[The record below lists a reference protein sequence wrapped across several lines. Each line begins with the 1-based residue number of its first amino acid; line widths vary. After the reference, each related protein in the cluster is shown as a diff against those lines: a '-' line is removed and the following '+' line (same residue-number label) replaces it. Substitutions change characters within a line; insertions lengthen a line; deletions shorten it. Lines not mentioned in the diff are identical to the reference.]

1 MPKRLV
7 MMLLFLSDYG
17 GDCQDGGRVMA
28 LEYGNLVLQVPEH
41 DALDRS
47 GSGSDGTGPKQAGCG
62 PEHETADA
70 TEPVAAAAR
79 AATAFQL
86 SAKDGAVPLF
96 V

>member
-1 MPKRLV
+1 

-17 GDCQDGGRVMA
+17 GDCQHGGRVMA

-41 DALDRS
+41 HALD
-47 GSGSDGTGPKQAGCG
+47 GSSSSSDSAGPKKTGCG

-70 TEPVAAAAR
+70 TEPVAAAATV
-79 AATAFQL
+79 ATTFQL
-86 SAKDGAVPLF
+86 SAKDGAVPLL

>member
-17 GDCQDGGRVMA
+17 GDCQHGGRVMA

-41 DALDRS
+41 DALD
-47 GSGSDGTGPKQAGCG
+47 GSSSSSDSAGPKKAGCG
-62 PEHETADA
+62 PEYETADT
-70 TEPVAAAAR
+70 TEPVAAAAT

-86 SAKDGAVPLF
+86 SAKDGAVPLL